1 MNDIVMNIHKIR
13 DECRANLNKYTRE
26 AFESIPAI
34 KQPHI
39 LDLGCGTGVPTLEIA
54 GLSDGKIVAV
64 DIDQASLDVLRKKI
78 EILNLKDRISI
89 VQSSVFEA
97 DLPENHYDIIV
108 AEGILHITGFE
119 RGLRTFSRLLKDNG
133 YFLIHDEFRDE
144 KKKLKVIAKYRFELV
159 KFFIMDEEIW
169 REEYY
174 GYMEKKIMDMEKMDS
189 DHSIPEELIKPL
201 KDEIAMFK
209 KDPSG
214 SKSIYYVLKKSG

>member
-1 MNDIVMNIHKIR
+1 MNIHEIR

-26 AFESIPAI
+26 AFGSIPTI
-34 KQPHI
+34 KQPYI
-39 LDLGCGTGVPTLEIA
+39 LDLGCGTGVPALEIA
-54 GLSDGKIVAV
+54 GLSDGEIVAL
-64 DIDQASLDVLRKKI
+64 DIDQASLDVFRKKI

-108 AEGILHITGFE
+108 AEGILHIIGFE
-119 RGLRTFSRLLKDNG
+119 KGLRTFSRLLKDNG
-133 YFLIHDEFRDE
+133 YFMIHDEFRDE
-144 KKKLKVIAKYRFELV
+144 KMKLKVIAKYRFELV

-174 GYMEKKIMDMEKMDS
+174 GSMEKKITDMEKTDS
-189 DHSIPEELIKPL
+189 DHSITKELLKPL

-214 SKSIYYVLKKSG
+214 SRSVYYVLKKSG